1 MNAVEILDII
11 SDAYVVVFWTL
22 FLVGFVVF
30 LIHELVTGK
39 FFKEEEPDEDEL
51 MKKIDKIQETV
62 DCLASEHIDA
72 EAMKEIQ
79 NANSKPRITQE
90 MAFELLDTL
99 EGSFGVDPTYYD
111 AKLSA
116 AVEGLRLY
124 ILQKEKNDADR

>member
-22 FLVGFVVF
+22 FLVGFVVL
-30 LIHELVTGK
+30 LIYELVTGK
-39 FFKEEEPDEDEL
+39 FFKEPEEDEL
-51 MKKIDKIQETV
+51 MKKIDKLQQSV

-79 NANSKPRITQE
+79 NSKPCITRNI
-90 MAFELLDTL
+90 ALGFLDTL

>member
-39 FFKEEEPDEDEL
+39 FKEEEPDEDEL

-79 NANSKPRITQE
+79 NANSKPCITRN
-90 MAFELLDTL
+90 MALGFLDTL

-124 ILQKEKNDADR
+124 IMQKEKNDADR